1 MELKFYECPICG
13 NIIAKV
19 FDSGVN
25 VVCCGKEM
33 KELDASTTDEAF
45 EKHVPVYTVEGNTI
59 HVKIGSVEHPMTEEH
74 YIEWIALQT
83 TQGNQ
88 RKCLKPG
95 DSPEVCFCIC
105 EGDKVEA
112 IYAYCNV
119 HGLWRTE

>member
-1 MELKFYECPICG
+1 MELKFYECQTCG

-19 FDSGVN
+19 FDSGVR

-33 KELDASTTDEAF
+33 AALVANINDGAY
-45 EKHVPVYTVEGNTI
+45 EKHVPVYTVEDNI
-59 HVKIGSVEHPMTEEH
+59 VHVRIGSEDHPMSEEH

-105 EGDKVEA
+105 DGDEVEA
-112 IYAYCNV
+112 IYAYCNI